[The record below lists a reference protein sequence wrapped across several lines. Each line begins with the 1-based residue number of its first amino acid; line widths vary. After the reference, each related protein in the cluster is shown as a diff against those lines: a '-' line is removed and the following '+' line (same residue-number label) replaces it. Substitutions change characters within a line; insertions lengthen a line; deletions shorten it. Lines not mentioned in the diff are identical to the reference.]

1 MYNMKQ
7 IQPTVP
13 VEKRVRAGGLRG
25 WISSKSAKLPL
36 VVFLIAICILLIY
49 TRFVNLGWGLPYP
62 MHPDERN
69 MVISILQLKC
79 DTTTWIDC
87 LHPHFFA
94 YGQLPMYASYFLV
107 KITYFFQ
114 GDIGKAISFEDATL
128 ALRFISAV
136 SAVFTGLL
144 LYHSLSL
151 LSLGWFKKK
160 RTLSMDGVFF
170 KRLLALTSLVIVFVP
185 GLIQLAHFGT
195 TESFLMVSYIAL
207 IWLSLLLFHKKISY
221 RSYVLFAGVVTGMAL
236 ASKVS
241 ALPFGLIPLTSLAI
255 DLRLKFPKSKK
266 ALQTKKGRE
275 QISVGIRKLVKQAG
289 FAFLYGGISFLLAFL
304 LSPYNWLYFQDFYSS
319 MQYES
324 GVGFGTY
331 DVFYTRSFFNTAPVF
346 FQFGAILPYVLG
358 LPVLLLFIAG
368 FILLP
373 WRSRSFI
380 LLRIAFLL
388 YFLPQAFLYAKWT
401 RFIAPV
407 FPVAVLIAS
416 AFLVRI
422 YFYIR
427 EKIHVKE
434 KSGRA
439 MALRALYS
447 LLVLITILPGMAF
460 LSVYTKPDVRYYA
473 SYWMYQNI
481 PEGSILLAETANVV
495 DVPILPPDADW
506 QTRNFNYISFDFY
519 NLDANPMV
527 SFDLRQHLQKADYIV
542 VNTRRVFKNH
552 TCFVPDEHRFKP
564 LLSIDQRLP
573 LPLFTPVTDQA
584 ERCSILQQKYP
595 QLQTYYSNL
604 FSGVGGF
611 EQVAEFTSYPEISLF
626 GRTLIEFPDENA
638 EETWSVFDHPVVR
651 IYKRVERTEA
661 N

>member
-7 IQPTVP
+7 IHPTLP
-13 VEKRVRAGGLRG
+13 AERGSGGLRG
-25 WISSKSAKLPL
+25 WIPGKGAKLPL
-36 VVFLIAICILLIY
+36 VLFLISIFILLIY
-49 TRFVNLGWGLPYP
+49 TRLVNLGWGLPYP

-69 MVISILQLKC
+69 MVLSIIQLKC
-79 DTTTWIDC
+79 DTTTWVDC

-94 YGQLPMYASYFLV
+94 YGQLPMYTAYFLV

-128 ALRFISAV
+128 ALRFISAICSV
-136 SAVFTGLL
+136 AAALFM
-144 LYHSLSL
+144 YHSLSL

-160 RTLSMDGVFF
+160 RTLSVDGVLF

-185 GLIQLAHFGT
+185 GFIQLAHFGT
-195 TESFLMVSYIAL
+195 TESILMTAYSAL
-207 IWLSLLLFHKKISY
+207 IWLSLVLFNKKIAY
-221 RSYVLFAGVVTGMAL
+221 GNYVLFAGIVTGMAL

-241 ALPFGLIPLTSLAI
+241 ALPFGLIPLITLAAG
-255 DLRLKFPKSKK
+255 LRLQFPKSKK
-266 ALQTKKGRE
+266 ALQTKKGRS
-275 QISVGIRKLVKQAG
+275 QIATAVRKLAKQTG
-289 FAFLYGGISFLLAFL
+289 FAFIYGGISFLLAFL
-304 LSPYNWLYFQDFYSS
+304 LSPYNWLYFSDFYSS

-324 GVGFGTY
+324 GVGFGTF
-331 DVFYTRSFFNTAPVF
+331 DVFYTRSFFITAPVL

-368 FILLP
+368 FLLLP
-373 WRSRSFI
+373 WKSKSFV

-407 FPVAVLIAS
+407 FPVAVLIAA
-416 AFLVRI
+416 AFLVQV
-422 YFYIR
+422 YFFLR
-427 EKIHVKE
+427 EKVKAQG
-434 KSGRA
+434 KSRKAMGVRA
-439 MALRALYS
+439 VYS
-447 LLVLITILPGMAF
+447 LLVLVAILPGMAF

-473 SYWMYQNI
+473 SYWMFQNI
-481 PEGSILLAETANVV
+481 PEGSTLLAETANVV
-495 DVPILPPDADW
+495 DVPIVPPDADW

-519 NLDANPMV
+519 NLDTNPMLTT
-527 SFDLRQHLQKADYIV
+527 DLQQHLSNADYIV

-584 ERCSILQQKYP
+584 ERCSMLQQKYP
-595 QLQTYYSNL
+595 QLQKYYSDL
-604 FSGVGGF
+604 FSGKGGF
-611 EQVAEFTSYPEISLF
+611 VQVAEFASYPEISLF
-626 GRTLIEFPDENA
+626 GQTLIEFPDENA

-651 IYKRVERTEA
+651 IYKRKE